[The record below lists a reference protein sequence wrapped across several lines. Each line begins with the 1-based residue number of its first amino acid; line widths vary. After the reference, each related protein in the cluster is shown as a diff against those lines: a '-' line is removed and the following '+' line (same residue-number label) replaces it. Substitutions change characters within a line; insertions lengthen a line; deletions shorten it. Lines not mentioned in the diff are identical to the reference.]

1 MFSSWSFIFVW
12 CLCVYNVPE
21 VSSALEFPVMSV
33 CASLQLLRFGGW
45 GAASPFCFS
54 SPVLAGSSR
63 PGSTLPT
70 CLAVV
75 STLLPGLVAPAP
87 RKCSGSPFP
96 DPCSGGWSRRSG
108 SRGGEVGLSWRGLQ
122 GLGSSPFLSQMRGH
136 GPRGSRRAEGSQIQE
151 PQMSKW
157 SFEAVPSGVIFPRL
171 LNLALF
177 SEKLLL
183 EHDRDEQGN
192 LNKVKSYVSNV
203 ERNEK
208 CWKLSTE
215 ISAPHTSCIKCFWCF
230 FFPLKSLW
238 ILYTSVSVIFWYFW

>member
-1 MFSSWSFIFVW
+1 MINCQSAVKNIVASLKYTYVKCFSSWSFIFVW

-33 CASLQLLRFGGW
+33 CTSLQLLRFGGW
-45 GAASPFCFS
+45 GAASPFYLS
-54 SPVLAGSSR
+54 SPVLAGSSH

-75 STLLPGLVAPAP
+75 STFRPGLVALAS

-96 DPCSGGWSRRSG
+96 GLCSGGWSHCSG
-108 SRGGEVGLSWRGLQ
+108 SRGGEMGLSPQSLQ
-122 GLGSSPFLSQMRGH
+122 GLASSPFLSQMRGS
-136 GPRGSRRAEGSQIQE
+136 GPRGSRRAEGTQIQE

-157 SFEAVPSGVIFPRL
+157 SLEAVPSGVIFPRL

-177 SEKLLL
+177 VEKLLL
-183 EHDRDEQGN
+183 KRHRDEQGN
-192 LNKVKSYVSNV
+192 LNKVKSCVSNV
-203 ERNEK
+203 ESNEK

-215 ISAPHTSCIKCFWCF
+215 ISAPHTSCIKCF
-230 FFPLKSLW
+230 
-238 ILYTSVSVIFWYFW
+238 